1 MKLFL
6 LAIAFLFLSHGYSQT
21 KADVDARLIENH
33 GDEIYNILK
42 YRKDYY
48 NFLLWELDNA
58 YEIVNLTEVQGQNL
72 LPITNITDKNGIAFN
87 PVEINNLE
95 TFNFIKYNFVRQKE
109 QKVYYDLGNGKVL
122 VFKALKPMWKEFD
135 QTGLNTKN

>member
-1 MKLFL
+1 M
-6 LAIAFLFLSHGYSQT
+6 
-21 KADVDARLIENH
+21 
-33 GDEIYNILK
+33 
-42 YRKDYY
+42 
-48 NFLLWELDNA
+48 LWELDNA

-109 QKVYYDLGNGKVL
+109 QKVYYNLGNGKVL